1 MNIRLKVICTLALLI
16 PVTVVFFTLFHLAQN
31 KNEEQRNL
39 IDHTYQ
45 VMEQINILFFDIQ
58 DAKLGERGF
67 VITDDKSFLDP
78 FSRSLKKIDADLLQ
92 LRALT
97 QDNVN
102 QQQRLNEFEPVMRN
116 LLSYLSQTIALRDE
130 QGLQAAINRVS
141 TKTGKNLMDRMRV
154 IMEDMDSEERRLLN
168 ERTKIHNQDIAA
180 FYKIEVVFVVA
191 MGFMLLIIGLLLI
204 RNIMRPLRALSL
216 GTEQLAAGNYATRI
230 NFSSQDEFSQLAKA
244 FNLMAEAIQRRTQEL
259 NSIVST
265 MVDGLIILDSHGGI
279 RSVNP
284 AAERLFGYT
293 TEELVSK
300 HIRQLLPQLPD
311 DIERHVLT
319 ANTGYRCEIN
329 AERKDGFP
337 FPLELTVSE
346 MAVEGIRMFTCLL
359 RDISAQKHAQMALSN
374 NEARLRAVIEAVVE
388 GIITIDG
395 NGIIE
400 TINSAGEKIFG
411 YQHSEVVGQNVGML
425 MPEPYHREHDDYLR
439 RYMATG
445 ESKIIGIVRET
456 VGKRKDG
463 SVFPMELAV
472 SEMLI
477 DGRRMFTGL
486 ARDISERKAMERL
499 KNEFISTVSHE
510 LRTPLTS
517 IQGALGLILGGA
529 TGDLPEK
536 SIKLLSI
543 ANNNCKRLV
552 RLINDILDLE
562 KFESGKMAFDIKPIE
577 IMPLVEHC
585 IEINQA
591 YADEF
596 AVTFAVTHEQAG
608 AVILADSDRLTQV
621 LTNLLSNAAKF
632 SHRGGR
638 VDVATSITKQRL
650 RLSVTDYGIGI
661 KEEFRDRIFKKFT
674 QEDSTNTRQ
683 KGGTG
688 LGLSI
693 SKAIIE
699 RLDGIIDYESEP
711 DKKTTFFI
719 ELPLCCAGEILSA
732 TPSSEYNKQY
742 LLILEDD
749 PDVAALLGM
758 MLAKRGYAAD
768 IACTA
773 EQAKQMLNS
782 KSYDAM
788 TLDLI
793 LPGQSGI
800 DFFRE
805 LREQELFKQLPVI
818 VVSAFADKAKQE
830 LNGEALAIIDWLSKP
845 IDEGRLDLALTHAL
859 RRNGFMTRILHV
871 EDDPDIVHIVATLL
885 QNTAE
890 IDVAMD
896 LATARRKLE
905 QDYDLVILDIEL
917 PDGSAETLLP
927 LLSNRDKPIPVVIFS
942 ASEVETADSQR
953 ILANFIKSKT
963 SNEEL
968 MNKIESILKSRRK
981 QAVELNLH
989 HNNLKLDDR
998 DEF

>member
-1 MNIRLKVICTLALLI
+1 MNIRLKVICTLALII

-31 KNEEQRNL
+31 KNEEQRNW
-39 IDHTYQ
+39 IDHSYQ

-67 VITDDKSFLDP
+67 VITGDKSFLEP

-92 LRALT
+92 LRTLT

-116 LLSYLSQTIALRDE
+116 PLSYLSQTIALRDE
-130 QGLQAAINRVS
+130 QGLQAAVNRVS

-154 IMEDMDSEERRLLN
+154 IMGDMSSEERRLLN
-168 ERTKIHNQDIAA
+168 ERTKTHNQDIAT

-216 GTEQLAAGNYATRI
+216 STEQLAAGNYATRI

-244 FNLMAEAIQRRTQEL
+244 FNLMAEAIQSRTQEL

-279 RSVNP
+279 RSLNP

-293 TEELVSK
+293 AEELVSK

-311 DIERHVLT
+311 DIERHVLA

-329 AERKDGFP
+329 AERKDGFS

-359 RDISAQKHAQMALSN
+359 RDISAQKNAQMALSN

-411 YQHSEVVGQNVGML
+411 YQHSEVVGQNVSML
-425 MPEPYHREHDDYLR
+425 MPEPYHSEHDDYLR
-439 RYMATG
+439 HYMATG
-445 ESKIIGIVRET
+445 ESKIIGIVREI

-486 ARDISERKAMERL
+486 ARDISERKAMEQL

-562 KFESGKMAFDIKPIE
+562 KFESGKMTFDIKPIE

-596 AVTFAVTHEQAG
+596 GVTFAVTHEQAG
-608 AVILADSDRLTQV
+608 AVVLADSDRLTQV

-638 VDVATSITKQRL
+638 VDVATSITNQRL
-650 RLSVTDYGIGI
+650 RLSVTDYGTGI
-661 KEEFRDRIFKKFT
+661 KEEFRDRIFKQFT

-699 RLDGIIDYESEP
+699 RLGGIIDYESEP
-711 DKKTTFFI
+711 NKKTTFFI
-719 ELPLCCAGEILSA
+719 ELPLCCAGETLS
-732 TPSSEYNKQY
+732 TTSSEHNKQY

-749 PDVAALLGM
+749 PDVAALLRM
-758 MLAKRGYAAD
+758 MLAKRCYAAD

-818 VVSAFADKAKQE
+818 VVSAFADQVKQE
-830 LNGEALAIIDWLSKP
+830 LKGEALAIVDWLSKP
-845 IDEGRLDLALTHAL
+845 IDEGRLDQALTHAL
-859 RRNGFMTRILHV
+859 RSNGFMTRILHV

-896 LATARRKLE
+896 MATARRKLE
-905 QDYDLVILDIEL
+905 QDYDLVILDMEL
-917 PDGSAETLLP
+917 PDGSGETLLP

-942 ASEVETADSQR
+942 ASEVETADSQQ

-981 QAVELNLH
+981 LSGRA
-989 HNNLKLDDR
+989 
-998 DEF
+998 

>member
-1 MNIRLKVICTLALLI
+1 MNIRLKVIGTLALII
-16 PVTVVFFTLFHLAQN
+16 PVTVVFFVLFHLAQN

-45 VMEQINILFFDIQ
+45 VTNQINILFSDIQ
-58 DAKLGERGF
+58 DAKIGERGF
-67 VITDDKSFLDP
+67 VITGDKSFLEP
-78 FSRSLKKIDADLLQ
+78 FAKSLETIDEDLLQ
-92 LRALT
+92 LRTLI
-97 QDNVN
+97 QDNIG
-102 QQQRLNEFEPVMRN
+102 QQQRLNEFELVMRSM
-116 LLSYLSQTIALRDE
+116 LSYLSQTIALRDE
-130 QGLQAAINRVS
+130 QGLQAAVTRVS

-154 IMEDMDSEERRLLN
+154 IMGDMSREEQQLLN
-168 ERTKIHNQDIAA
+168 ERTKTHNQDIAT

-230 NFSSQDEFSQLAKA
+230 NFYSQDEFGQLAKA
-244 FNLMAEAIQRRTQEL
+244 FNLMAEAIQTRTQEL

-279 RSVNP
+279 RSLNP

-300 HIRQLLPQLPD
+300 HLKQLLPQLPD
-311 DIERHVLT
+311 DIEHQVLT

-337 FPLELTVSE
+337 FPLELTFSE
-346 MAVEGIRMFTCLL
+346 MSVDGSRMFTCL
-359 RDISAQKHAQMALSN
+359 
-374 NEARLRAVIEAVVE
+374 V
-388 GIITIDG
+388 
-395 NGIIE
+395 
-400 TINSAGEKIFG
+400 
-411 YQHSEVVGQNVGML
+411 
-425 MPEPYHREHDDYLR
+425 
-439 RYMATG
+439 
-445 ESKIIGIVRET
+445 
-456 VGKRKDG
+456 
-463 SVFPMELAV
+463 
-472 SEMLI
+472 
-477 DGRRMFTGL
+477 
-486 ARDISERKAMERL
+486 RDISERKAMERM
-499 KNEFISTVSHE
+499 KSEFISTVSHE

-529 TGDLPEK
+529 VGDLPEK
-536 SIKLLSI
+536 SIKLLTI

-577 IMPLVEHC
+577 IMPLVAHC

-591 YADEF
+591 YADGF
-596 AVTFAVTHEQAG
+596 GVTFAVTHEQAM
-608 AVILADSDRLTQV
+608 AVVLVDSDRFTQV

-638 VDVATSITKQRL
+638 VDVATSIIGQRL
-650 RLSVTDYGIGI
+650 RLSVTDYGTGI

-683 KGGTG
+683 KGGSG

-699 RLDGIIDYESEP
+699 KLGGIIDYESEP

-719 ELPLCCAGEILSA
+719 ELPLCCAGETLS
-732 TPSSEYNKQY
+732 TIPSSEHNKEY
-742 LLILEDD
+742 MLILEDD
-749 PDVAALLGM
+749 PDVATLLR
-758 MLAKRGYAAD
+758 MLLEERGYAAD
-768 IACTA
+768 IACTV
-773 EQAKQMLNS
+773 EQATHMLNS

-788 TLDLI
+788 TLDMTLS
-793 LPGQSGI
+793 GQSGI

-805 LREQELFKQLPVI
+805 LRRQERFKYLPVI
-818 VVSAFADKAKQE
+818 VVSASADQIKQE
-830 LNGEALAIIDWLSKP
+830 LSGEALAIVDWLSKP
-845 IDEGRLDLALTHAL
+845 IDEDRLEQALTHAL
-859 RRNGFMTRILHV
+859 RRNDHKTRILHV
-871 EDDPDIVHIVATLL
+871 EDDPDIVDIVAALL

-896 LATARRKLE
+896 LAEARAKLQ
-905 QDYDLVILDIEL
+905 QDYDLAILDMDL
-917 PDGSAETLLP
+917 PDGSGETLLP
-927 LLSNRDKPIPVVIFS
+927 LLANRDKPIPVVIFS
-942 ASEVETADSQR
+942 ASEIETADSPY

-968 MNKIESILKSRRK
+968 VNKIESILKSRRK
-981 QAVELNLH
+981 
-989 HNNLKLDDR
+989 
-998 DEF
+998 